1 MKKYIVELITEE
13 RSHLN
18 RVIQAERMAAHK
30 RHHARML
37 LKLDQG
43 PEEAPVGRTRR
54 FPKPSK
60 PRLGPPSGF
69 AGVWSSV
76 VSRACWSTAIVGL
89 AKFAGWRG
97 G

>member
-43 PEEAPVGRTRR
+43 PE
-54 FPKPSK
+54 
-60 PRLGPPSGF
+60 GPG
-69 AGVWSSV
+69 WSDEK
-76 VSRACWSTAIVGL
+76 VS
-89 AKFAGWRG
+89 
-97 G
+97 